1 MSAPPLPEAFGNY
14 ALGDFVEVT
23 SPASISWL
31 PQTPGWLLVAAVIA
45 WYVGRW
51 AWRRLAQWYRNR
63 YRKEALA
70 RLQTISSSASC
81 LNELS
86 TLLKITAVAAYDR
99 PETAQLNGP
108 PWPEFLN
115 RKCASEPFDEE
126 LSALLAEGIYRQV
139 SLSDNQRD
147 RLLEAARV
155 WITGHREKEHV
166 A

>member
-23 SPASISWL
+23 SPASISWV

-63 YRKEALA
+63 YRREALA